1 MIKERTISLKI
12 PHKMA
17 DGICPQKSCEGCAL
31 FPLSSCSDF
40 LWLIYHPSKIK
51 VIK

>member
-12 PHKMA
+12 PHEMTS
-17 DGICPQKSCEGCAL
+17 GNCPQNSCEGCDL
-31 FPLSSCSDF
+31 FPLSDCHSF